1 MKVQPFEALYDD
13 NSLMHRASREEFLTY
28 VDHFG
33 ESGLASR
40 SRLLEERHY
49 PHLAALTDELER
61 QNPNMTERLRERVAK
76 LRTGEAQVVITGQQT
91 GIFGGPLY
99 AIYKLLTCLKVAQQA
114 ETTLGRPVVPIF
126 WLATEDH
133 DFDEINHVY
142 VPTADY
148 QTRKIA
154 VTPAESI
161 ARSVSRL
168 SFDQAALLEIIE
180 EAFRAMPE
188 TVHTKR
194 LVTRLKQLVEE
205 CTSYGMFFS
214 QLIGELIDFDVVFFD
229 ADTHSV
235 RELEIPLFER
245 LIQDNAEFRRALK
258 DGISQTQEL
267 PDTFLN
273 EEAAHLFVDDH
284 GRQLLYPTADGFETK
299 QGKQYTE
306 LELIALLYA
315 SPERFSNSVV
325 TRPLMQDYLFPT
337 LAYIGGP
344 GELAYWTRLRPLFH
358 HLNWTMPLLIP
369 RMGGLLVRRSDE
381 KRLAKLEVSLEEI
394 VRSGV
399 PIPVYSE
406 EKVTGH
412 MQAAAMLKDSFVS
425 EFLSL
430 EQGLLRTSSKSEKIK
445 KQLEQAMASLL
456 AEDRRQ
462 FDRQTRQYKETA
474 YHLFPDGAPQERIH
488 SILPWLNHHGLD
500 FVRDLRTAYEANT
513 SDQLKIFL

>member
-28 VDHFG
+28 VDHLG
-33 ESGLASR
+33 ESGLVSR
-40 SRLLEERHY
+40 SELLAKRHF

-61 QNPNMTERLRERVAK
+61 QNPQMTQRLRERIVK
-76 LRTGEAQVVITGQQT
+76 LRAGEAQVVITGQQT

-114 ETTLGRPVVPIF
+114 ETTLELPVVPVF

-142 VPTADY
+142 VPTADF
-148 QTRKIA
+148 QPRKLA
-154 VTPAESI
+154 LAPQETV

-168 SFDQAALLEIIE
+168 AFDRSALLDLLHET
-180 EAFRAMPE
+180 FQAMPE
-188 TVHTKR
+188 TEHTRSLLDR
-194 LVTRLKQLVEE
+194 LQKLVQESA
-205 CTSYGMFFS
+205 SYGAFFS
-214 QLIGELIDFDVVFFD
+214 RLMGELVDYDILFFD
-229 ADTHSV
+229 ADAPAV
-235 RELEIPLFER
+235 RELEIPFFER
-245 LIQDNAEFRRALK
+245 LIQENAELRRALSEGIEQTK
-258 DGISQTQEL
+258 DL

-273 EEAAHLFVDDH
+273 EEAAHLFLDDH
-284 GRQLLYPTADGFETK
+284 GRQLLYPTVDGFETK
-299 QGKQYTE
+299 QGKQFTE

-358 HLNWTMPLLIP
+358 HLDWTMPVLVP
-369 RMGGLLVRRSDE
+369 RMGGLLVRHSDE
-381 KRLAKLEVSLEEI
+381 KRLAKLHVSFEEAI
-394 VRSGV
+394 KSGV

-406 EKVTGH
+406 EKMTGRMH
-412 MQAAAMLKDSFVS
+412 TAAMLKDSFVT
-425 EFLSL
+425 EFRSL
-430 EQGLLRTSSKSEKIK
+430 EYHLLRTSSKSEKIK
-445 KQLEQAMASLL
+445 KQLEQSLASLL

-474 YHLFPDGAPQERIH
+474 YHVLPDGAPQERIH
-488 SILPWLNHHGLD
+488 SVLPWLNHHGFD
-500 FVRDLRTAYEANT
+500 FVQNLRQAYEAGT
-513 SDQLKIFL
+513 SEQLKIFL

>member
-28 VDHFG
+28 VDHLG
-33 ESGLASR
+33 TSGLASR

-76 LRTGEAQVVITGQQT
+76 LRTGEAQAVVTGQQT

-114 ETTLGRPVVPIF
+114 EATLDRPVVPIF

-142 VPTADY
+142 VPTADF

-154 VTPAESI
+154 VAPAETI

-168 SFDQAALLEIIE
+168 SFDQPALLEIIE
-180 EAFRAMPE
+180 ETFRAMPE
-188 TVHTKR
+188 TIHTKR
-194 LVTRLKQLVEE
+194 LVARLKQLVEE

-214 QLIGELIDFDVVFFD
+214 QLIGELIDFDIVFFD
-229 ADTHSV
+229 ADTHPV
-235 RELEIPLFER
+235 RELEIPFFER
-245 LIQDNAEFRRALK
+245 LIQDNAEFRQALT
-258 DGISQTQEL
+258 DGITQTKEL

-273 EEAAHLFVDDH
+273 EEAAHLFIDDH
-284 GRQLLYPTADGFETK
+284 GRQLLYPTASGFETK

-358 HLNWTMPLLIP
+358 HLKWTMPLLIP
-369 RMGGLLVRRSDE
+369 RMGGLLVRHSDE
-381 KRLAKLEVSLEEI
+381 KRLMKLDVSLEEI

-406 EKVTGH
+406 EQMTERL
-412 MQAAAMLKDSFVS
+412 QTAAMLKDSFVS

-430 EQGLLRTSSKSEKIK
+430 EHQLLRTSSKSEKIK
-445 KQLEQAMASLL
+445 KQLKQSIASLL

-474 YHLFPDGAPQERIH
+474 YHLLPDGAPQERIH
-488 SILPWLNHHGLD
+488 SILPWLNHHGPD
-500 FVRDLRTAYEANT
+500 FVRDLRNAYEANAAE
-513 SDQLKIFL
+513 QLKIFL